1 MRWIIISAGVVL
13 TATSLAGAFDEPTKK
28 PPAKKSPP
36 AKERTTDDTKQK
48 DTEKKDAE
56 KSDKS
61 VAEQIE
67 VVQTELNEQRQKLVK
82 EYQATE
88 DAQEKAKII
97 EQYNKLQVDVA
108 DKYLA
113 IVKNSQPDDK
123 DLFPA
128 LQALVFSGQHTQVAV
143 DLLLK
148 HHVDNPQI
156 GVLCFQ
162 IGNQGAPGNEKLLR
176 AVAEK
181 SKSDD
186 AKGAAWLALGQ
197 WLFAQSNQD
206 AFDAEKRDDLRKQAE
221 SALNTVIDKYAD
233 AKIFNRKVGDMAS
246 GILFEVQHL
255 AVGQEVP
262 DLQGADLDGT
272 EFKLSDYRGKVV
284 FLDFW
289 AHW

>member
-13 TATSLAGAFDEPTKK
+13 AATSLAGAFDEPKQK
-28 PPAKKSPP
+28 PPAKESPP
-36 AKERTTDDTKQK
+36 AKERTADDKKQK
-48 DTEKKDAE
+48 DTEKKDTE
-56 KSDKS
+56 KSNKS
-61 VAEQIE
+61 VTEQIE
-67 VVQTELNEQRQKLVK
+67 AVQADLNEQRRKLVK
-82 EYQATE
+82 EYQASQDET
-88 DAQEKAKII
+88 EKAKII
-97 EQYNKLQVDVA
+97 EQYNQLQTQAA

-113 IVKNSQPDDK
+113 IVKESPPDDK

-128 LQALVFSGQHTQVAV
+128 LQALVFSGQHTQFAV

-156 GVLCFQ
+156 GVLCYQ
-162 IGNQGAPGNEKLLR
+162 IASQGAAVYEKLVR

-186 AKGAAWLALGQ
+186 AKGPAWLALGQ
-197 WLFAQSNQD
+197 WLFARSNQD
-206 AFDAEKRDDLRKQAE
+206 ADKRDGFRQQAE
-221 SALNTVIDKYAD
+221 SALQTAIEKYAD
-233 AKIFNRKVGDMAS
+233 VKLFNRKVGDMAS
-246 GILFEVQHL
+246 SMLFEVQHL
-255 AVGQEVP
+255 AVGLEIP
-262 DLQGADLDGT
+262 DLAGDDLDGT